1 MKRAMIKITEIVED
15 NCFGEFHVTD
25 KKQMMHT

>member
-1 MKRAMIKITEIVED
+1 MIKITEIVED

-25 KKQMMHT
+25 KKQIMHT